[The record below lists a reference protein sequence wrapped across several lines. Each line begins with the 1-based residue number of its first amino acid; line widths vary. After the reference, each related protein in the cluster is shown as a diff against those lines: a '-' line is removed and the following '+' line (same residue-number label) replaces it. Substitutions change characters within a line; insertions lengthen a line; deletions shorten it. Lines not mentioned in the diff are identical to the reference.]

1 MVANSSPSEASKK
14 AESSIFNQMKNTG
27 LGFKSQNRRQKV
39 CDLVPNSEV
48 KRLELVVLRRYPRR
62 LVNSTNFTGSV
73 AAACGR
79 DETGIVGIVLWGDQ
93 VNSVKTGDIIRIES
107 GWCRQRSG
115 ELVVSTGKT
124 GRLTVIDR

>member
-14 AESSIFNQMKNTG
+14 AESSIFNQMKNTE
-27 LGFKSQNRRQKV
+27 LGFKSQNSRQKV